1 MTLATRLLRPVER
14 RDNMSDPWMIPPPG
28 GVLGQMSQAG
38 TIVNDKGAL
47 SIMTFF
53 AGVRIISEAVA
64 ATPVRA
70 VTQDTDGIR
79 TPVVNKPV
87 QIVAPFQDFR
97 LSEGIS
103 QIVVSLIL
111 RGNAYTYT
119 IERDPRTARPT
130 KVRILHPDQ
139 VRLEWADDGSRRY
152 FVNGKE
158 RDPSLITHMTMF
170 MVPGALEGCG
180 IVEYCRNSI
189 GLGIALDE
197 VAGSFFKN
205 GIMSTG
211 MLSVEEPLT
220 PDEARQTAEQ
230 FRALHAGVGRANLP
244 VVVSGGAQF
253 HPISL
258 TPNDAQFLQSRQF
271 QNDEIATLLG
281 IPPHLLGMVDR
292 TTSWGTGI
300 EVQGRAFVDYTL
312 RCYYHRLETMFT
324 EWMDDGT
331 YAECVTDSL
340 TRADTTSRFAQYHMA
355 ITDGWLN
362 KDEIRLREGLPPLP
376 DGAGEIYYT
385 PVTQAPTSNEDGIF
399 TAALAAA
406 LPTDN
411 PSTGDPNA
419 GDQN

>member
-1 MTLATRLLRPVER
+1 MTLATRLLSRPAER
-14 RDNMSDPWMIPPPG
+14 RDSGDPWMIPPPG
-28 GVLGQMSQAG
+28 GVLGQMSKAG

-53 AGVRIISEAVA
+53 AGVRIIAEAVS

-70 VTQDTDGIR
+70 VTQNSDGIR
-79 TPVVNKPV
+79 TPLVNKPV
-87 QIVAPFQDFR
+87 QIVDPFQDFR

-119 IERDPRTARPT
+119 LTSDAAGRPT
-130 KVRILHPDQ
+130 CVRILHPDQ
-139 VRLEWADDGSRRY
+139 VRLEWGKDGYRRY
-152 FVNGKE
+152 FVNGNE
-158 RDPSLITHMTMF
+158 VDTDLITHLAMF
-170 MVPGALEGCG
+170 MVPGALKGCG
-180 IVEYCRNSI
+180 IVEYCRNSL

-197 VAGSFFKN
+197 VAGTFFKN

-211 MLSVEEPLT
+211 IVSVEEPLT
-220 PDEARQTAEQ
+220 PDEVRSTAEQ
-230 FRALHAGVGRANLP
+230 FRALHAGVDRANMP
-244 VVVSGGAQF
+244 IVMSGGAQF

-312 RCYYHRLETMFT
+312 RCYYHRLETMFSG
-324 EWMDDGT
+324 WMQNGT
-331 YAECVTDSL
+331 YAECVTDAL

-376 DGAGEIYYT
+376 DGAGQVYYT
-385 PVTQAPTSNEDGIF
+385 PVTQAPTSNQDGIF
-399 TAALAAA
+399 QAVLQGA

-411 PSTGDPNA
+411 PSTGDPNG